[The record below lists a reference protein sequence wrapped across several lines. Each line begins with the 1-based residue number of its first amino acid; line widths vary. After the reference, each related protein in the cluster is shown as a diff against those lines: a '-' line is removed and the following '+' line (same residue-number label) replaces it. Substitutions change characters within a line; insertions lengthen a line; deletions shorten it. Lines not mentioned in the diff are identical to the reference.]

1 MENKKGN
8 ILMQRYELGRLLGHG
23 TFAKV
28 YHARNLKTNQSVAV
42 KIIDKAKIMEAGLMN
57 QIKREIS
64 VMRLVKHPNVVRLYE
79 VMANKT
85 HIYFAMEYIKGG
97 ELFDKVAKGRLKED
111 AARKYFQQLI
121 SAVDFCHSRGV
132 CHRDL
137 KPENLLIDDSGNL
150 KVSDFGLSAMSES
163 RWQDGLLHTMCGTP
177 AYVAPEV
184 INTKGYNGEKADI
197 WSCGVILFVLLA
209 AYLPFYDVNLME
221 MYKKISKGAFK
232 CPQWFSP
239 EVKNLISR
247 ILDTDPNTR
256 ITAAEI
262 MENSWFKKG
271 FKKIK
276 IPNGITMKNNTKR
289 NVDLNLDD
297 LDLDLENIIQE
308 TETPLG
314 STTDLEKLEKVEAA
328 KLPAAKLK
336 PTSMNA
342 FDIISL
348 SDGLNLSGLFEDE
361 APSEKLESRFMM
373 KKPAATIMSKLEEVA
388 VTEDF
393 RVLKKLDGTLIIQGT
408 KEGRNGK
415 LAMDAEIFEFAPSLH
430 MVEVKMLSG
439 DTVEYHNF
447 CDKM

>member
-8 ILMQRYELGRLLGHG
+8 ILMQRYELGKLLGHG

-42 KIIDKAKIMEAGLMN
+42 KIIDKGKVMEAGLMN

-85 HIYFAMEYIKGG
+85 NIYFAMEYIKGG

-137 KPENLLIDDSGNL
+137 KPENLLIDESGKL
-150 KVSDFGLSAMSES
+150 KVSDFGLSAVSES
-163 RWQDGLLHTMCGTP
+163 RRQDGLLHTMCGTP

-184 INTKGYNGEKADI
+184 INTKGYDGVKADI

-209 AYLPFYDVNLME
+209 AYLPFYDANLMN
-221 MYKKISKGAFK
+221 MYKKISKGTFK

-239 EVKNLISR
+239 EVKGLIFR
-247 ILDTDPNTR
+247 ILDTNPNTR
-256 ITAAEI
+256 ITAPEI
-262 MENSWFKKG
+262 MQHSWFKKG

-276 IPNGITMKNNTKR
+276 IPNVITMKNKAKQD
-289 NVDLNLDD
+289 VEIDLDLD
-297 LDLDLENIIQE
+297 LDLDLESTKQE
-308 TETPLG
+308 SQIPSG
-314 STTDLEKLEKVEAA
+314 SSVTNSTNLEKLKKEE
-328 KLPAAKLK
+328 PAELK

-342 FDIISL
+342 FDIISM

-361 APSEKLESRFMM
+361 APSEKLESRFMTT
-373 KKPAATIMSKLEEVA
+373 KPAATIMSKLEEVA
-388 VTEDF
+388 VTEDY
-393 RVLKKLDGTLIIQGT
+393 RVLKKLDGTLILQGK
-408 KEGRNGK
+408 KEGKNGK
-415 LAMDAEIFEFAPSLH
+415 LAIDAEIFEFAPSLH
-430 MVEVKMLSG
+430 MVEVKLLSG

-447 CDKM
+447 CEKM

>member
-8 ILMQRYELGRLLGHG
+8 ILMQRYEIGKLLGHG

-28 YHARNLKTNQSVAV
+28 YHGRNLETNQSVAV
-42 KIIDKAKIMEAGLMN
+42 KVIDKAKIMEAGLMN

-85 HIYFAMEYIKGG
+85 NIYFAMEYVKGG

-111 AARKYFQQLI
+111 AVRKYFQQLI

-137 KPENLLIDDSGNL
+137 KPENLLIDEPGNL
-150 KVSDFGLSAMSES
+150 KVSDFGLSAVSES

-184 INTKGYNGEKADI
+184 INTKGYDGEKADI

-209 AYLPFYDVNLME
+209 AYLPFYDANLMN
-221 MYKKISKGAFK
+221 MYKKISKGDFK

-239 EVKNLISR
+239 EVKHLLSK
-247 ILDTDPNTR
+247 ILDTNPNTR
-256 ITAAEI
+256 MTAAEI
-262 MENSWFKKG
+262 MQNSWFQKG

-276 IPNGITMKNNTKR
+276 IPN
-289 NVDLNLDD
+289 VD
-297 LDLDLENIIQE
+297 LDLDVKNTIQE
-308 TETPLG
+308 TETPSG
-314 STTDLEKLEKVEAA
+314 SSTDLENLEKVETS
-328 KLPAAKLK
+328 KPPKTLK
-336 PTSMNA
+336 TTTMNA
-342 FDIISL
+342 FDIISM
-348 SDGLNLSGLFEDE
+348 SDGLNLSGLFEDDV
-361 APSEKLESRFMM
+361 STEKLESRFVM
-373 KKPAATIMSKLEEVA
+373 KNPVATIMSKLEEVA

-393 RVLKKLDGTLIIQGT
+393 RVYKKLDGTLLIQGN

-415 LAMDAEIFEFAPSLH
+415 LAIDAEIFEFAPSLH

-439 DTVEYHNF
+439 DTVEYHKF
-447 CDKM
+447 CDQI

>member
-8 ILMQRYELGRLLGHG
+8 ILMQRYELGKLLGHG

-42 KIIDKAKIMEAGLMN
+42 KIIDKGKIMEAGLMN

-64 VMRLVKHPNVVRLYE
+64 VMRLVKHPNVVQLYE

-85 HIYFAMEYIKGG
+85 NIYFAMEYIKGG

-121 SAVDFCHSRGV
+121 SAIDFCHSRGV

-137 KPENLLIDDSGNL
+137 KPENLLIDESGKL
-150 KVSDFGLSAMSES
+150 KISDFGLSAVSES
-163 RWQDGLLHTMCGTP
+163 RRQDGLLHTMCGTP

-184 INTKGYNGEKADI
+184 INTKGYDGVKADI

-209 AYLPFYDVNLME
+209 AYLPFYDANLMN
-221 MYKKISKGAFK
+221 MYKKISKGSFK

-239 EVKNLISR
+239 EVKGLLFR
-247 ILDTDPNTR
+247 ILDTNPNTR
-256 ITAAEI
+256 ITAPEI
-262 MENSWFKKG
+262 MQHSWFKKG

-276 IPNGITMKNNTKR
+276 IPNVITMKNKAKQD
-289 NVDLNLDD
+289 VEIDLDLD
-297 LDLDLENIIQE
+297 LDLDLESTKQE
-308 TETPLG
+308 
-314 STTDLEKLEKVEAA
+314 SQ
-328 KLPAAKLK
+328 

-342 FDIISL
+342 FDIISM

-361 APSEKLESRFMM
+361 APSEKLESRFMTT
-373 KKPAATIMSKLEEVA
+373 KPAATIMSKLEEVA
-388 VTEDF
+388 VTEDY
-393 RVLKKLDGTLIIQGT
+393 RVLKKLDGTLILQGT
-408 KEGRNGK
+408 KEGKNGK
-415 LAMDAEIFEFAPSLH
+415 LAIDAEIFEFAPSLH
-430 MVEVKMLSG
+430 MVEVKLLSG

-447 CDKM
+447 CEKM

>member
-8 ILMQRYELGRLLGHG
+8 ILMQRYEVGKLLGHG

-28 YHARNLKTNQSVAV
+28 YHARNLETNQSVAV
-42 KIIDKAKIMEAGLMN
+42 KVIDKSKIMEAGLIN

-79 VMANKT
+79 VMANKAN
-85 HIYFAMEYIKGG
+85 IYFAMEYIKGG

-137 KPENLLIDDSGNL
+137 KPENLLIDESGNL
-150 KVSDFGLSAMSES
+150 KISDFGLSAVSES
-163 RWQDGLLHTMCGTP
+163 RRQDGLLHTMCGTP

-184 INTKGYNGEKADI
+184 INTKGYDGVPADI

-209 AYLPFYDVNLME
+209 AYLPFYDVNLMN

-239 EVKNLISR
+239 EVKGLLFR
-247 ILDTDPNTR
+247 ILDTNPNTR
-256 ITAAEI
+256 ITAVEI

-276 IPNGITMKNNTKR
+276 IPNVITMKNNAIQ
-289 NVDLNLDD
+289 NVDLDLE
-297 LDLDLENIIQE
+297 LDLDLEDTIQE
-308 TETPLG
+308 IKSSSG
-314 STTDLEKLEKVEAA
+314 SSTNLEKLKKEETTDP
-328 KLPAAKLK
+328 PAPLK
-336 PTSMNA
+336 PIPMNA
-342 FDIISL
+342 FDIISM
-348 SDGLNLSGLFEDE
+348 SDGLNLSGLFEE
-361 APSEKLESRFMM
+361 SAPSEKLESRFITTV
-373 KKPAATIMSKLEEVA
+373 PAATIMSKLEEVA

-393 RVLKKLDGTLIIQGT
+393 RVLKKLDGTLIIQGR

-415 LAMDAEIFEFAPSLH
+415 LAIDAEIFEFAPSLH
-430 MVEVKMLSG
+430 MVEVTMLSG
-439 DTVEYHNF
+439 DIVEYHNF